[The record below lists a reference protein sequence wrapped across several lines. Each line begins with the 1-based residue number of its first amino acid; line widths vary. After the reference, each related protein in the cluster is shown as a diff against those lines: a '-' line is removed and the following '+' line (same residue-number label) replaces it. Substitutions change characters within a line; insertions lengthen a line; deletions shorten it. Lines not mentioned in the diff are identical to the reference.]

1 MAGAAWVRL
10 DTGYFSNNKGAA
22 FRPLMQYIGRLP
34 SGRFGLNRRGAG
46 GASTPRPP
54 ARPTQEVR
62 HG

>member
-10 DTGYFSNNKGAA
+10 DTGYFSN
-22 FRPLMQYIGRLP
+22 PLMQYIGRLP